1 MWKHVLVITLVW
13 SGTAAA
19 QQEEGQP
26 APQPQ
31 QQEDPQEALRR
42 RIEQLRQ
49 ERLRQQQRQQQQ
61 QPQQQAP
68 AAVAPRTQQQVEQPA
83 PPPEPPKPPRPPE
96 PPIAMPQLFRMPTG
110 HLLPAGVLFTSSG
123 LDTGAGFSSNAAV
136 GLGDVAEFGLEVNDF
151 VRATDATI
159 NERDPHRV
167 YPTALALFKVGVG
180 ERRLWSW
187 QPAMSIGFRKSFEK
201 DDGAHTTREAELF
214 FVMSK
219 SVTKRVGLHAGASFW
234 DAELDNNTLD
244 PAIRTTYLHGDPMH
258 PHDLGDQ
265 VRAFGGINM
274 EPFDGSEILVEL
286 MWTPEFTYR
295 APKTDEMGNQ
305 IGNNDSINLKPILA
319 WGVRYRVADWMYLES
334 GVRVPDIG
342 NADLLHAQIF
352 GQVKFVSRALAHAIH
367 GD

>member
-1 MWKHVLVITLVW
+1 MWKHALVIALVW
-13 SGTAAA
+13 SGTAVA
-19 QQEEGQP
+19 QEEGQ
-26 APQPQ
+26 APQP

-49 ERLRQQQRQQQQ
+49 ERLRQQRLQQQQ
-61 QPQQQAP
+61 QQAP
-68 AAVAPRTQQQVEQPA
+68 VVVAPRTQPPVEQPPA
-83 PPPEPPKPPRPPE
+83 PPPEPPKPPRPPD

-159 NERDPHRV
+159 NERDPHRI

-201 DDGAHTTREAELF
+201 DDGDHTTREAELF

-219 SVTKRVGLHAGASFW
+219 SVTKRVGLHAGATFW
-234 DAELDNNTLD
+234 DAELDNKGIGD
-244 PAIRTTYLHGDPMH
+244 PNLRSTFLHGH
-258 PHDLGDQ
+258 NLTDQ
-265 VRAFGGINM
+265 LRAFGGINM

-286 MWTPEFTYR
+286 EWTPEFTYR
-295 APKTDEMGNQ
+295 APTMDDMGNATV
-305 IGNNDSINLKPILA
+305 NNDTIALKPILA